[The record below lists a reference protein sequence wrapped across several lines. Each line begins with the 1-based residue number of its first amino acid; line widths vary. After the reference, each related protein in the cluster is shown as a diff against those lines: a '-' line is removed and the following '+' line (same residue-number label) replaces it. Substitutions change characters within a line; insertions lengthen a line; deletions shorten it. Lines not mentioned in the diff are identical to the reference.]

1 MTPKERELRQQL
13 EQAKNEARQLVE
25 AGKLEDAKKRA
36 ADAKAMAEQI
46 EILRSLEELNAPA
59 AGVPVDSKEAKE
71 QKAEEAEYRKAFMK
85 VLRMKPVTT
94 EERDMLEKR
103 AMSEGSAADGGLVV
117 PQDIQTRINEFKR
130 TYSDLTR
137 HINIEPV
144 TVPTGSRVY
153 EIVPNLT
160 PFANIAELTDI
171 AEMDNPQVQNVTY
184 SIKDY
189 GGIMHISNNLL
200 QDSDQNIMAWVS
212 RWIARKSV
220 FTRNSLITAI
230 LNTLDKIDFA
240 DWKAMKKALNITLD
254 PMLAAGAIIMTN
266 QDGFQ
271 YLDTL
276 TDGMNRPLLKPDVT
290 QPSNQLLF
298 GKPVVIVS
306 NKVLPTTGTTTK
318 KAPVI
323 IGDLAETV
331 TMYERQGYLIAS
343 TNVGGSAFARNS
355 TDVRVIEREDV
366 KKIDGEAAVYG
377 QVDVTAVI

>member
-25 AGKLEDAKKRA
+25 AGKLEEAKKRA

-46 EILRSLEELNAPA
+46 EILRSLEELNTPA
-59 AGVPVDSKEAKE
+59 AGVPVDSNEAKE
-71 QKAEEAEYRKAFMK
+71 QKADETEYRKAFMK
-85 VLRMKPVTT
+85 VLRMKPVTS
-94 EERDMLEKR
+94 EERDMLERR

-117 PQDIQTRINEFKR
+117 PQDILTRINEFKR

-137 HINIEPV
+137 YINIEPV

-220 FTRNSLITAI
+220 FTRNSLITTV
-230 LNTLDKIDFA
+230 LNTLAKVDFA

-276 TDGMNRPLLKPDVT
+276 IDGMNRPLLKPDVT

-306 NKVLPTTGTTTK
+306 NKVLPTTGTTTR

-323 IGDLAETV
+323 IGDFTELA